1 MAKMAPLMDK
11 RDLDELVR
19 QYLAKK
25 EKSPS
30 RIFRT
35 EAYAI
40 WNQIFRNNQ
49 RDAAACTCW
58 DRDVDGKVYR
68 YLLHNYV
75 FEPEP
80 KKKRKYT
87 RKKKNETTDK

>member
-1 MAKMAPLMDK
+1 MAPLMDK

-19 QYLAKK
+19 TYLSKK

-30 RIFRT
+30 RIFRE

-49 RDAAACTCW
+49 RDKNACNCW
-58 DRDVDGKVYR
+58 DRDVDSKVYR
-68 YLLHNYV
+68 YLQHNYQ
-75 FEPEP
+75 FEPE